1 MNRFGDY
8 KNFDAC
14 LNTTVGLEL
23 TTDIIEA
30 MVRGTFGG
38 TEDESGSNTGK

>member
-14 LNTTVGLEL
+14 LNTTVGLDL
-23 TTDIIEA
+23 VTDIIEQMA
-30 MVRGTFGG
+30 KDKFGG
-38 TEDESGSNTGK
+38 AEDESGSRTGK